1 MSEFK
6 LCYEHFLATT
16 RDHFFAG
23 KLDSTSPEVLS
34 DDGAED
40 HSGASEHRL
49 NAAA

>member
-23 KLDSTSPEVLS
+23 KLDSTLPEALS
-34 DDGAED
+34 DDAVED
-40 HSGASEHRL
+40 HPGASEHRL
-49 NAAA
+49 HAGA